1 MRILILILA
10 VSLFLLKDVHAQSFA
25 GKDDIKFW
33 QWYNSKPSVEVT
45 YGNSN
50 ISFGNTGYNFAPSG
64 LIEMNLGFT
73 SKNISDFGKNIVRYK
88 NRFIFLGY
96 SSTDNST
103 RQTSSGINSNLWKFG
118 FGNKSGYGV
127 SLSKTASILPY
138 SSSTFNWS
146 NFNYNKPN
154 DINSNISEQE
164 YYAAIDNMA
173 GVFRFGSSF
182 EAGINLNVIKG
193 FSIQPKY
200 EIADIFPRHLVGY
213 QMMSSA
219 IELTGFTMLEM
230 FTKKII
236 RNSPV
241 AGTFVNFLL
250 LNAYQYGFYQL
261 KKDQMFWPFTSTAP
275 MRYETFKLGMSFVF

>member
-1 MRILILILA
+1 MRILILILTFTFFQ
-10 VSLFLLKDVHAQSFA
+10 LNGIKAQSYSVKEDLA
-25 GKDDIKFW
+25 FW
-33 QWYNSKPSVEVT
+33 QWYKSKPSVEVT

-50 ISFGNTGYNFAPSG
+50 ISFGNYGYDFAPSG
-64 LIEMNLGFT
+64 LIEMNLGYT
-73 SKNISDFGKNIVRYK
+73 SKKKSDYGKNIVRYK
-88 NRFIFLGY
+88 NRFLFLGY

-103 RQTSSGINSNLWKFG
+103 RQTSTGINSNLWKFG

-154 DINSNISEQE
+154 DFSSNISEQE

-193 FSIQPKY
+193 FSVQPKY

-213 QMMSSA
+213 QMMSSI
-219 IELTGFTMLEM
+219 IEYAGFNMLEL

-236 RNSPV
+236 KNSPV

-275 MRYETFKLGMSFVF
+275 MRYETFKLGMTFVF